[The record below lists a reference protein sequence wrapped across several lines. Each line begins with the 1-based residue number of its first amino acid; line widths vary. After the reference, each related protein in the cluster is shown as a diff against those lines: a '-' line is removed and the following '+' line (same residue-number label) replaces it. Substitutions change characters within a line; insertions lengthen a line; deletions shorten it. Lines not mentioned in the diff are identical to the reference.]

1 MLVKNWAPRVSLAA
15 FLKLIIHPI
24 SWGYGN
30 RNSCSSVK
38 SWTDV
43 AAVKAAL
50 VLRNFQWDLS
60 SRVLP
65 LTWDK
70 RGTQTWLVIQAQ
82 LMCRNSVT
90 IRPVPIASGTALSHF
105 SHNLI
110 RVNISRE
117 RQLFTLEE
125 GSQYQQRSV
134 WGGNNF
140 SIVLVT
146 NWVFRFLRSLQS
158 FTIDQAQVFP

>member
-38 SWTDV
+38 LWTDV

-90 IRPVPIASGTALSHF
+90 IRPVPIALGTALSHF

-134 WGGNNF
+134 CGGNNF

>member
-1 MLVKNWAPRVSLAA
+1 
-15 FLKLIIHPI
+15 
-24 SWGYGN
+24 
-30 RNSCSSVK
+30 
-38 SWTDV
+38 
-43 AAVKAAL
+43 
-50 VLRNFQWDLS
+50 
-60 SRVLP
+60 
-65 LTWDK
+65 
-70 RGTQTWLVIQAQ
+70 
-82 LMCRNSVT
+82 MCRNSVT

-110 RVNISRE
+110 RVNILRE